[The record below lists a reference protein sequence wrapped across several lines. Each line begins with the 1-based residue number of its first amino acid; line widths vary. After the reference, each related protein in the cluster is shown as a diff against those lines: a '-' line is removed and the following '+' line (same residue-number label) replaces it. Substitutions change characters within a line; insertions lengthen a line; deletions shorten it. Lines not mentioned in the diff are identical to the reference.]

1 MQKQVT
7 KLDFTDKDIFVG
19 IDTHKK
25 SWNITVMMGVYSKTY
40 NAPPSAEALR
50 KYLEMNFPGGN
61 YYSAYEA
68 GFAGFWPHY
77 QLLEYGI
84 HSIVVNAADIP
95 TTVKEKIQK
104 TDARDSRKIAKSLQ
118 NKNLT
123 AIYVPSKICLNDRSL
138 NRYRGTV
145 SKDLSRIKNRI
156 KSFLNLNG
164 LNIPKDISEKR
175 WPKRLITWLKELELE
190 PSLRLTLNGH
200 LEDYDRLTQKKA
212 NINKQVELL
221 SRTPRYHKDAELFQS
236 IPGIGLITAM
246 SFLTELEDINRFK
259 SFDQLCSFVGL
270 VPSTRSSGEKDKIG
284 EITPRAQAILRPT
297 LIEASWTAIRRD
309 PALASKYTELCH
321 KGLMPNKAIIRIAR
335 KLLRRMRSVL
345 KNRSVY
351 EFNVIN
357 HSIKQPVQ

>member
-7 KLDFTDKDIFVG
+7 KSDYKGKDIFVG
-19 IDTHKK
+19 IDAHKK
-25 SWNITVMMGVYSKTY
+25 SWNITIMIGVYTKTF

-50 KYLEMNFPGGN
+50 NYLDKNFPGGN

-68 GFAGFWPHY
+68 GFTGFWIHY

-84 HSIVVNAADIP
+84 NSIVVNAADIP

-118 NKNLT
+118 NNDLT

-145 SKDLSRIKNRI
+145 SKDLSRVKNRI

-164 LNIPKDISEKR
+164 INLPDDISEKR
-175 WPKRLITWLKELELE
+175 WPKRLITWLRELDLD

-212 NINKQVELL
+212 IINKQVEFL
-221 SRTPRYHKDAELFQS
+221 SKTPRYQKDAELLQS

-259 SFDQLCSFVGL
+259 SFDQFCSFVGL

-309 PALASKYTELCH
+309 PALANKYAELCH
-321 KGLMPNKAIIRIAR
+321 KGLIPNKAIIRIAR

-345 KNRSVY
+345 KNRSFY

-357 HSIKQPVQ
+357 YSIKQPVQ